1 MDEELE
7 DFSSMTPDPAPR
19 PRRIDFSR
27 RATGRPTM
35 AAVAA
40 HSGVSLKTVSRVV
53 NSEPGV
59 RPETVE
65 RVRTALH
72 ELGYRRNDAAAAL
85 ARARPPAEIGLLIED
100 VSDTFYSRLTRGV
113 QQVARAHGY
122 LVILSSSEEDSSWER
137 ETTLALAARG
147 VAGLIVVP
155 HSDDHAYLADEIDA
169 GLSVVF
175 VDRPPL
181 HLRADAVLS
190 DNVVGARQAVA
201 HLLGRGHR
209 RIAFV
214 GNDPEVYT
222 SARRLEGFEAAH
234 RDAGIDVDPALVV
247 LGPRDENDSAEA
259 VTRILRGGNPPT
271 ALFTQN
277 NVVTVGAW
285 RAIRDAGA
293 SIELVGYD
301 DFSMADLLDPP
312 VTVVA
317 QDPVE
322 LGRRAA
328 ELLFERLAGGGGEAR
343 EIVVPTQLII
353 R

>member
-1 MDEELE
+1 
-7 DFSSMTPDPAPR
+7 
-19 PRRIDFSR
+19 
-27 RATGRPTM
+27 M

-53 NSEPGV
+53 NGEPGV
-59 RPETVE
+59 RAQTVE
-65 RVRTALH
+65 RVRSALH

-113 QQVARAHGY
+113 QEVARAHGH
-122 LVILSSSEEDSSWER
+122 LVILSSSEEDSALER
-137 ETTLALAARG
+137 KATLALAARG

-190 DNVVGARQAVA
+190 DNAEGARRAVA
-201 HLLGRGHR
+201 HLLGLGHR

-214 GNDPEVYT
+214 GNAREVYT
-222 SARRLEGFEAAH
+222 SARRLEGFERAH
-234 RDAGIDVDPALVV
+234 ADAGVDVDPALVV
-247 LGPRDENDSAEA
+247 LGPREEGDSAEA
-259 VTRILRGGNPPT
+259 VHRILRLATPPT

-277 NVVTVGAW
+277 NVVTLGAW

-293 SIELVGYD
+293 HMQLIGYD

-312 VTVVA
+312 VSVVA

-328 ELLFERLAGGGGEAR
+328 ELLFARLGGER
-343 EIVVPTQLII
+343 GEPHEVVVPTRLIV
-353 R
+353 RP